1 LCGAA
6 LSKRFTDSEFRQ
18 LCGLNGGFHGEPRGF
33 YRTKYAP
40 EAACRSGRSESHN
53 EVELEISAGERQQND
68 GAGVKQ
74 TRIMSTD
81 KVAPVLARLEVGF
94 RTDLAQ
100 LEQLEGELKK
110 ALRHARNFT
119 GFNGV
124 LDQRNMVWEKQWDKV
139 EGILARTMVLV
150 EAMEEA
156 VESGEEDRLHE
167 ALRAWEGIQFEDA
180 MLLESLGVL
189 QGQAVLLKGEGR
201 VEWNSLAHQLEAYF
215 EAIHARAKVLR
226 IKLELLKEHSR
237 EDVERILCEVFAG
250 WPSHTTEEE
259 FGAETYER
267 EYIKAESQL
276 ESERG
281 KLLVGFDDFMKA
293 LFMWVETPGERVRR
307 NLSTDTRPD

>member
-1 LCGAA
+1 M
-6 LSKRFTDSEFRQ
+6 
-18 LCGLNGGFHGEPRGF
+18 
-33 YRTKYAP
+33 
-40 EAACRSGRSESHN
+40 
-53 EVELEISAGERQQND
+53 
-68 GAGVKQ
+68 KQ

-81 KVAPVLARLEVGF
+81 KVTPVLARLEVGF

-100 LEQLEGELKK
+100 LEQLQGELKK
-110 ALRHARNFT
+110 ALRHARNFS

-124 LDQRNMVWEKQWDKV
+124 LDQRNMVWEEQWDKV

-189 QGQAVLLKGEGR
+189 QGQAVRLRGEGR

-259 FGAETYER
+259 YGAETYER

-307 NLSTDTRPD
+307 NLSIDTRPD